1 MTTTMKEM
9 AANSKQQCEE
19 VSILQSDIVKLKTEN
34 NAMKDEIKQLT
45 SLLGKMTINNE
56 NQKEKIDFQS
66 STNETIQDENKQ
78 LKTEVEQLKTE
89 VQQLKVSHMNSLYVF
104 HKHFCCIHQ
113 TKFL

>member
-1 MTTTMKEM
+1 MTASLKEM
-9 AANSKQQCEE
+9 TANSKQQCEE

-45 SLLGKMTINNE
+45 SLLGKMTVNNE

-78 LKTEVEQLKTE
+78 LKAEVEQLKTE
-89 VQQLKVSHMNSLYVF
+89 VQQLKVLHEFIVYIS
-104 HKHFCCIHQ
+104 
-113 TKFL
+113 